1 MMDII
6 IILAAVWLGMLTQ
19 RIVARITE
27 QAQEAEEEESAQVLC
42 TLEWVGDQCYLYR
55 RDTGEFLGQGET
67 LEQIVTRL
75 EQRGAEGNYLI
86 PKEMV
91 TKPEQ
96 IQP

>member
-6 IILAAVWLGMLTQ
+6 IILAAVFLGMWAQ
-19 RIVARITE
+19 RAVARITE
-27 QAQEAEEEESAQVLC
+27 QAQEAAEEESAQIMC

-55 RDTGEFLGQGET
+55 TDTGEFLGQGND

-75 EQRGAEGNYLI
+75 EQHGVEGSYLI

>member
-1 MMDII
+1 MELL
-6 IILAAVWLGMLTQ
+6 ILLGAVFLGMWIRDQLTP
-19 RIVARITE
+19 AEMDPE
-27 QAQEAEEEESAQVLC
+27 QEEPDQVMC

-67 LEQIVTRL
+67 LEQIVDRL
-75 EQRGAEGNYLI
+75 EQRGAEGSYLI

-91 TKPEQ
+91 TKPQQ

>member
-1 MMDII
+1 MELL
-6 IILAAVWLGMLTQ
+6 ILLGAVWLGMWIRGQLTP
-19 RIVARITE
+19 
-27 QAQEAEEEESAQVLC
+27 AEMDPEDEEPVQIMC

-55 RDTGEFLGQGET
+55 KDTGEFLGQGND

-75 EQRGAEGNYLI
+75 EQHGAEGSYLI

-91 TKPEQ
+91 TKPQQ

>member
-1 MMDII
+1 MELL
-6 IILAAVWLGMLTQ
+6 ILLGAVWLGMWIRGQLTPAE
-19 RIVARITE
+19 IDP
-27 QAQEAEEEESAQVLC
+27 EEEPVQIMC

-55 RDTGEFLGQGET
+55 KDTGEFLGQGND

-75 EQRGAEGNYLI
+75 EQHGAEGSYLI

-91 TKPEQ
+91 TKPQQ